1 MKYCHR
7 DYLFLERTIKRAS
20 RALDLHNVENNILK
34 ARGEVLLILN
44 IERKTTKKPQSRK
57 GEDIKGGK
65 EQNGREVFV
74 LLGFN
79 FNGKLL
85 SSHQFGKY
93 YFSSHA
99 KF

>member
-1 MKYCHR
+1 M
-7 DYLFLERTIKRAS
+7 
-20 RALDLHNVENNILK
+20 K

-44 IERKTTKKPQSRK
+44 IERKTTKTPQSRK

-74 LLGFN
+74 LSGFN